1 MNKRYPFKFLDAYER
16 QDVDFFFG
24 REEEIEALYRMV
36 FQSNLLVVYG
46 SSGTGKTSL
55 IQCGLANKF
64 QTYDWLPLYIRR
76 GKNLLAALDKQLC
89 AESDEVFEYQEREE
103 LEIPDL
109 AKKIEAVYRAA
120 FKPLYLIFDQFEEL
134 YILGDKAEQ
143 EQFVKTVQ
151 EILRSDKA
159 VKIIISIR
167 EEYLGQL
174 YNFEREVPELMRKKL
189 RVEPMNRDKVVEVIE
204 NVGSKPSSL
213 VRLQTG
219 EEKAIGGKIFDTI
232 HGEDQS
238 LSIPLPYLQV
248 FLDRLYVQITGDE
261 TRQQE
266 AELSLAAL
274 AGVGK
279 IEDVLRSFLDEQVF
293 NIAQELAQGL
303 DSIWPV
309 LSAFATLEGTKKPL
323 SEAELRAELQQQTQV
338 QELTEAELATRLE
351 ALVKKRILRLDDNEQ
366 RYELAHDSLAKHIAG
381 KRSEEEIALLEVQRL
396 LKSQTSLKVEARSY
410 FSENQLAFI
419 EPFLEKLR
427 PTEVEQAWLE
437 TSRGHWAAEREKVAQ
452 REREE
457 LERARAQAEL
467 ERMMRAEAEVAKE
480 EAEKQRGVALEKE
493 QLAKENEVRARQRTR
508 VATVLAVV
516 ALLGIAAALLK
527 TREANQSKKDA
538 LVQKEKAIEDKERA
552 DSLLLV
558 AEYKDSLAQQEAK
571 NARAAEQATKRQQLE
586 TFRTQGKDFH
596 NRKQYA
602 DAIRAYRNALDLT
615 EELGVKNQLQ
625 AAIRQVEVD
634 KRGNDFVVAKERGL
648 RLAEAEECGAA
659 KFFLE
664 EALRI
669 KEDGEVRAALKKC
682 KEGG

>member
-89 AESDEVFEYQEREE
+89 AESDEVYEYQEREE

-134 YILGDKAEQ
+134 YILGSKAEQ
-143 EQFVKTVQ
+143 EQFVQTVQ

-213 VRLQTG
+213 VSLQAG
-219 EEKAIGGKIFDTI
+219 EEKAIGGKIFDII

-248 FLDRLYVQITGDE
+248 FLDRLYVQISRDE
-261 TRQQE
+261 TRKQE
-266 AELSLAAL
+266 AEISLAAL

-279 IEDVLRSFLDEQVF
+279 IEDVLRQFLDEQVF

-323 SEAELRAELQQQTQV
+323 NEAELRAELQQQTQV
-338 QELTEAELATRLE
+338 QELNEAELATRLE
-351 ALVKKRILRLDDNEQ
+351 ALVKKRILRLDENEQ

-427 PTEVEQAWLE
+427 PTEAEQAWLE

-452 REREE
+452 RERAE

-467 ERMMRAEAEVAKE
+467 ERVMRAEAEVAKE

-493 QLAKENEVRARQRTR
+493 QLAKENEARARQRTR

-516 ALLGIAAALLK
+516 ALLGLGFAGWQYSRAVQSEQENIA
-527 TREANQSKKDA
+527 
-538 LVQKEKAIEDKERA
+538 
-552 DSLLLV
+552 
-558 AEYKDSLAQQEAK
+558 
-571 NARAAEQATKRQQLE
+571 
-586 TFRTQGKDFH
+586 
-596 NRKQYA
+596 
-602 DAIRAYRNALDLT
+602 
-615 EELGVKNQLQ
+615 
-625 AAIRQVEVD
+625 
-634 KRGNDFVVAKERGL
+634 
-648 RLAEAEECGAA
+648 
-659 KFFLE
+659 
-664 EALRI
+664 
-669 KEDGEVRAALKKC
+669 
-682 KEGG
+682 